1 MKNVAHFASGLALA
15 SFVPGVIEDAARGSL
30 LIALG
35 GACAMLP
42 DTLDF
47 RLARYLEKRDAD
59 IAPDRAQPDPQVI
72 ADAIAAQ
79 MLLAVNEHR
88 PRIVQLHPTRQ
99 GAVDWVLYTVRLD
112 VAQGDVVITM
122 DQDGSEGRAHVG
134 RLDYTYDGDLH
145 VEELERL
152 AG

>member
-1 MKNVAHFASGLALA
+1 
-15 SFVPGVIEDAARGSL
+15 
-30 LIALG
+30 
-35 GACAMLP
+35 
-42 DTLDF
+42 
-47 RLARYLEKRDAD
+47 
-59 IAPDRAQPDPQVI
+59 
-72 ADAIAAQ
+72 
-79 MLLAVNEHR
+79 
-88 PRIVQLHPTRQ
+88 
-99 GAVDWVLYTVRLD
+99 VLYTVRLD